1 MEYHHIQLENGT
13 KRTNP
18 RKAASSGTSDM
29 GTAKVVPSG
38 ALTDSHVGK
47 SEATPESSEFELA
60 S

>member
-1 MEYHHIQLENGT
+1 MEYGGQPENST
-13 KRTNP
+13 KLINP

-38 ALTDSHVGK
+38 ALTHSHVGK